1 MIERRPPVLAEIN
14 VAQMR
19 HRLDHPGMTGFRL
32 EMLGQLGIL
41 LVIIGLIRARLIRVW
56 PLLMVVVG
64 IIVNL
69 AGGIMLTTLLAGIL
83 LLATGCWIA
92 VALARCNHQ
101 AWLGMPTEPAAA

>member
-1 MIERRPPVLAEIN
+1 
-14 VAQMR
+14 
-19 HRLDHPGMTGFRL
+19 
-32 EMLGQLGIL
+32 
-41 LVIIGLIRARLIRVW
+41 
-56 PLLMVVVG
+56 MVVVG